1 MKLYLDTST
10 ENTILRLDE
19 KEYSAPLKNQLAE
32 QIFTFIHDKLVENQA
47 DWTDLT
53 EITFFAGPGSFTG
66 LRIGA
71 AVVNAL
77 ADQLQI
83 PLKNQDREVV
93 PIILPNYGRPANI
106 TPSKKS
112 ISHSAA
118 HFACAIIYDIRK
130 FMDQDLHQ
138 NQNNQKP
145 QTIGGVTFSA
155 GLSHPVTPQVSPG
168 SNQPSFAKPASEQ
181 SNITAPQPTIPS
193 PADLFNNNSA
203 AFSAPQST
211 PVSTPATEN
220 PANAYQ
226 ANNYTSP
233 AASAE
238 QIFAAETTNN
248 FYTNDNSN
256 PFGENGFTQAARN
269 GNPNSNQSM
278 IDQSI
283 QNAAMLNQAT
293 EAQKNPGQEV
303 NNGPEIVYNQLNVP
317 VASPTHFEEKFTV
330 VDPNAS
336 ADKSAEAA
344 KAEKEAKEKD
354 PRTIAMKALKKMTT
368 MAMVFGI
375 LSVLFLVLSL
385 IGLVY
390 GISQGDKITTANNT
404 IKNQSQIIA
413 AVEESSGVAKISTPA
428 DVPVYKTTLGY
439 IYLSDWNIKLK
450 VPDNLSTMSYVL
462 NTYEYRNSICFNG
475 IQKGVQAKQEFADPA
490 KNLGKQGC
498 LVRVPV
504 SEGDF
509 EASTGK
515 RFGTKVTTYKDY
527 NFFYTD
533 PTISSKDGT
542 ELGLETASNQII
554 RNMIF
559 ALETYE

>member
-1 MKLYLDTST
+1 
-10 ENTILRLDE
+10 
-19 KEYSAPLKNQLAE
+19 
-32 QIFTFIHDKLVENQA
+32 
-47 DWTDLT
+47 
-53 EITFFAGPGSFTG
+53 
-66 LRIGA
+66 
-71 AVVNAL
+71 
-77 ADQLQI
+77 
-83 PLKNQDREVV
+83 
-93 PIILPNYGRPANI
+93 
-106 TPSKKS
+106 
-112 ISHSAA
+112 
-118 HFACAIIYDIRK
+118 
-130 FMDQDLHQ
+130 MDQDLHQ

-181 SNITAPQPTIPS
+181 SNITTPQPTIPS

-203 AFSAPQST
+203 TFSTPQST
-211 PVSTPATEN
+211 PVSTPVTETT
-220 PANAYQ
+220 PANTYQ

-238 QIFAAETTNN
+238 QIFAAETNNN
-248 FYTNDNSN
+248 FYTNDSSN

-278 IDQSI
+278 INQSI

-293 EAQKNPGQEV
+293 ETQKNPGQEM

-330 VDPNAS
+330 VDPNAD
-336 ADKSAEAA
+336 AAKSAEAA

-354 PRTIAMKALKKMTT
+354 PRFIAMKALKKMTT

-375 LSVLFLVLSL
+375 LAVLFLVLSL

-404 IKNQSQIIA
+404 IKNQAQIIA

-527 NFFYTD
+527 NFFYID
-533 PTISSKDGT
+533 PTVSSKDGA

>member
-1 MKLYLDTST
+1 
-10 ENTILRLDE
+10 
-19 KEYSAPLKNQLAE
+19 
-32 QIFTFIHDKLVENQA
+32 
-47 DWTDLT
+47 
-53 EITFFAGPGSFTG
+53 
-66 LRIGA
+66 
-71 AVVNAL
+71 
-77 ADQLQI
+77 
-83 PLKNQDREVV
+83 
-93 PIILPNYGRPANI
+93 
-106 TPSKKS
+106 
-112 ISHSAA
+112 
-118 HFACAIIYDIRK
+118 
-130 FMDQDLHQ
+130 MDQDLHQ

-181 SNITAPQPTIPS
+181 SNITTPQPTIPS

-203 AFSAPQST
+203 TFSTPQST
-211 PVSTPATEN
+211 PVSTPVTETT
-220 PANAYQ
+220 PANTYQ

-238 QIFAAETTNN
+238 QIFAAETTSN
-248 FYTNDNSN
+248 FYTNDSSN

-278 IDQSI
+278 INQSI

-293 EAQKNPGQEV
+293 EAQKNPNREV
-303 NNGPEIVYNQLNVP
+303 NTGPEIVYNQLNVP

-330 VDPNAS
+330 VDPNAD
-336 ADKSAEAA
+336 ATKSAEAA

-354 PRTIAMKALKKMTT
+354 PRFIAMKALKKMTT

-375 LSVLFLVLSL
+375 LAVLFLVLSL

-533 PTISSKDGT
+533 PTISSKDGA

>member
-1 MKLYLDTST
+1 
-10 ENTILRLDE
+10 
-19 KEYSAPLKNQLAE
+19 
-32 QIFTFIHDKLVENQA
+32 
-47 DWTDLT
+47 
-53 EITFFAGPGSFTG
+53 
-66 LRIGA
+66 
-71 AVVNAL
+71 
-77 ADQLQI
+77 
-83 PLKNQDREVV
+83 
-93 PIILPNYGRPANI
+93 
-106 TPSKKS
+106 
-112 ISHSAA
+112 
-118 HFACAIIYDIRK
+118 
-130 FMDQDLHQ
+130 MDQDLHQ

-181 SNITAPQPTIPS
+181 SNITTPQPTIPS

-203 AFSAPQST
+203 TFSTPQST
-211 PVSTPATEN
+211 PVSTPVTETT
-220 PANAYQ
+220 PANTYQ

-238 QIFAAETTNN
+238 QIFAAENTNN
-248 FYTNDNSN
+248 FYTNDSSN

-278 IDQSI
+278 INQSI

-293 EAQKNPGQEV
+293 ETQKNSGQEM

-375 LSVLFLVLSL
+375 LAVLFLVLSL

-533 PTISSKDGT
+533 PTISSKDGA

>member
-1 MKLYLDTST
+1 
-10 ENTILRLDE
+10 
-19 KEYSAPLKNQLAE
+19 
-32 QIFTFIHDKLVENQA
+32 
-47 DWTDLT
+47 
-53 EITFFAGPGSFTG
+53 
-66 LRIGA
+66 
-71 AVVNAL
+71 
-77 ADQLQI
+77 
-83 PLKNQDREVV
+83 
-93 PIILPNYGRPANI
+93 
-106 TPSKKS
+106 
-112 ISHSAA
+112 
-118 HFACAIIYDIRK
+118 
-130 FMDQDLHQ
+130 MDQDLHQ

-168 SNQPSFAKPASEQ
+168 SNQPSFAKPASELSNTATPQPTIPSPADLFSSNSAAFSATQ
-181 SNITAPQPTIPS
+181 STPQPTIPS

-203 AFSAPQST
+203 AFSTPQST
-211 PVSTPATEN
+211 PATTPMPETSN
-220 PANAYQ
+220 NTYQ

-233 AASAE
+233 AASVE
-238 QIFAAETTNN
+238 QNFATETANN
-248 FYTNDNSN
+248 FYTNGNSN
-256 PFGENGFTQAARN
+256 PFSENGFTQAARS

-278 IDQSI
+278 INQSI

-293 EAQKNPGQEV
+293 ETQKNPGQEV
-303 NNGPEIVYNQLNVP
+303 DNGPEIVYNQLNVP

-330 VDPNAS
+330 VDPNAA

-375 LSVLFLVLSL
+375 LAVLFLVLSL

-390 GISQGDKITTANNT
+390 GISQGDKITAANNT
-404 IKNQSQIIA
+404 IKNQAQIIA

-533 PTISSKDGT
+533 PTVSSKDGA

>member
-1 MKLYLDTST
+1 
-10 ENTILRLDE
+10 
-19 KEYSAPLKNQLAE
+19 
-32 QIFTFIHDKLVENQA
+32 
-47 DWTDLT
+47 
-53 EITFFAGPGSFTG
+53 
-66 LRIGA
+66 
-71 AVVNAL
+71 
-77 ADQLQI
+77 
-83 PLKNQDREVV
+83 
-93 PIILPNYGRPANI
+93 
-106 TPSKKS
+106 
-112 ISHSAA
+112 
-118 HFACAIIYDIRK
+118 
-130 FMDQDLHQ
+130 MDQDLHQ

-181 SNITAPQPTIPS
+181 SNATTPQPTIPS

-203 AFSAPQST
+203 TFSTPQST
-211 PVSTPATEN
+211 PVSTPVTETT

-226 ANNYTSP
+226 SNNYTSP

-238 QIFAAETTNN
+238 QIFAADTTNN

-256 PFGENGFTQAARN
+256 PFGENGFTQAARS

-278 IDQSI
+278 INQSI

-293 EAQKNPGQEV
+293 ETQKNPGQEV

-330 VDPNAS
+330 VDPNAD
-336 ADKSAEAA
+336 AAKSAEAA

-354 PRTIAMKALKKMTT
+354 PRFIAMKALKKMTT

-375 LSVLFLVLSL
+375 LAVLFLVLSL

-404 IKNQSQIIA
+404 IKNQAQIIA

-527 NFFYTD
+527 NFFYID
-533 PTISSKDGT
+533 PTVSSKDGA

>member
-1 MKLYLDTST
+1 
-10 ENTILRLDE
+10 
-19 KEYSAPLKNQLAE
+19 
-32 QIFTFIHDKLVENQA
+32 
-47 DWTDLT
+47 
-53 EITFFAGPGSFTG
+53 
-66 LRIGA
+66 
-71 AVVNAL
+71 
-77 ADQLQI
+77 
-83 PLKNQDREVV
+83 
-93 PIILPNYGRPANI
+93 
-106 TPSKKS
+106 
-112 ISHSAA
+112 
-118 HFACAIIYDIRK
+118 
-130 FMDQDLHQ
+130 MDQDLHQ

-181 SNITAPQPTIPS
+181 SNATTPQPTIPS

-203 AFSAPQST
+203 AFSTPQST
-211 PVSTPATEN
+211 PVSTPVTETT
-220 PANAYQ
+220 PANTYQ

-233 AASAE
+233 VASAE
-238 QIFAAETTNN
+238 QIFAADTTNN
-248 FYTNDNSN
+248 FYANDNSN

-269 GNPNSNQSM
+269 GNPNSNQNM
-278 IDQSI
+278 INQSI

-293 EAQKNPGQEV
+293 ETQKNPGQEV

-330 VDPNAS
+330 VDPNAD
-336 ADKSAEAA
+336 AAKSAEAA

-354 PRTIAMKALKKMTT
+354 PRFIAMKALKKMTT

-375 LSVLFLVLSL
+375 LAVLFLVLSL

-404 IKNQSQIIA
+404 IKNQAQIIA

-439 IYLSDWNIKLK
+439 IYLSYWNIKLK

-533 PTISSKDGT
+533 PTISSKDGA

>member
-1 MKLYLDTST
+1 
-10 ENTILRLDE
+10 
-19 KEYSAPLKNQLAE
+19 
-32 QIFTFIHDKLVENQA
+32 
-47 DWTDLT
+47 
-53 EITFFAGPGSFTG
+53 
-66 LRIGA
+66 
-71 AVVNAL
+71 
-77 ADQLQI
+77 
-83 PLKNQDREVV
+83 
-93 PIILPNYGRPANI
+93 
-106 TPSKKS
+106 
-112 ISHSAA
+112 
-118 HFACAIIYDIRK
+118 
-130 FMDQDLHQ
+130 MDQDLHQ

-155 GLSHPVTPQVSPG
+155 GLSHPVAPQVSPG

-181 SNITAPQPTIPS
+181 SNITTPQPTIPS

-203 AFSAPQST
+203 TFSTPQST
-211 PVSTPATEN
+211 PVSTPVTETT
-220 PANAYQ
+220 PANTYQ

-238 QIFAAETTNN
+238 QIFAAENTNN
-248 FYTNDNSN
+248 FYTNDSSN

-278 IDQSI
+278 INQSI

-293 EAQKNPGQEV
+293 ETQKNSGQEM

-317 VASPTHFEEKFTV
+317 VASPTHFEEKFT
-330 VDPNAS
+330 
-336 ADKSAEAA
+336 
-344 KAEKEAKEKD
+344 AEKEAKEKD

-375 LSVLFLVLSL
+375 LAVLFLVLSL

-533 PTISSKDGT
+533 PTISSKDGA

>member
-1 MKLYLDTST
+1 
-10 ENTILRLDE
+10 
-19 KEYSAPLKNQLAE
+19 
-32 QIFTFIHDKLVENQA
+32 
-47 DWTDLT
+47 
-53 EITFFAGPGSFTG
+53 
-66 LRIGA
+66 
-71 AVVNAL
+71 
-77 ADQLQI
+77 
-83 PLKNQDREVV
+83 
-93 PIILPNYGRPANI
+93 
-106 TPSKKS
+106 
-112 ISHSAA
+112 
-118 HFACAIIYDIRK
+118 
-130 FMDQDLHQ
+130 MDQDLHQ

-181 SNITAPQPTIPS
+181 SNITTPQPTIPS

-203 AFSAPQST
+203 TFSTPQST
-211 PVSTPATEN
+211 PVSTPVTETT
-220 PANAYQ
+220 PANTYQ

-233 AASAE
+233 VASAE
-238 QIFAAETTNN
+238 QIFAADTTNN
-248 FYTNDNSN
+248 FYANDNSN
-256 PFGENGFTQAARN
+256 PFGENGFTQAARS

-278 IDQSI
+278 INQSI

-293 EAQKNPGQEV
+293 EAQKNPNPEA

-354 PRTIAMKALKKMTT
+354 PRFIAMKALKKMTT

-375 LSVLFLVLSL
+375 LAVLFLVLSL

-404 IKNQSQIIA
+404 IKNQAQIIA

-450 VPDNLSTMSYVL
+450 VPDNLSIMSYVL

-533 PTISSKDGT
+533 PTISSKDGA

>member
-1 MKLYLDTST
+1 
-10 ENTILRLDE
+10 
-19 KEYSAPLKNQLAE
+19 
-32 QIFTFIHDKLVENQA
+32 
-47 DWTDLT
+47 
-53 EITFFAGPGSFTG
+53 
-66 LRIGA
+66 
-71 AVVNAL
+71 
-77 ADQLQI
+77 
-83 PLKNQDREVV
+83 
-93 PIILPNYGRPANI
+93 
-106 TPSKKS
+106 
-112 ISHSAA
+112 
-118 HFACAIIYDIRK
+118 
-130 FMDQDLHQ
+130 MDQDLHQ

-181 SNITAPQPTIPS
+181 SNITTPQPTIPS

-203 AFSAPQST
+203 TFSTPQST
-211 PVSTPATEN
+211 PVSTPVTETT
-220 PANAYQ
+220 PANTYQ

-233 AASAE
+233 VASAE
-238 QIFAAETTNN
+238 QIFAADTTNN
-248 FYTNDNSN
+248 FYANDNSN
-256 PFGENGFTQAARN
+256 PFGENGFTQAARS

-278 IDQSI
+278 INQSI

-293 EAQKNPGQEV
+293 EAQKNPNPEA

-354 PRTIAMKALKKMTT
+354 PRFIAMKALKKMTT

-375 LSVLFLVLSL
+375 LAVLFLVLSL

-404 IKNQSQIIA
+404 IKNQAQIIA

-450 VPDNLSTMSYVL
+450 VPDNISTMSYVL

-533 PTISSKDGT
+533 PTISSKDGA

>member
-1 MKLYLDTST
+1 
-10 ENTILRLDE
+10 
-19 KEYSAPLKNQLAE
+19 
-32 QIFTFIHDKLVENQA
+32 
-47 DWTDLT
+47 
-53 EITFFAGPGSFTG
+53 
-66 LRIGA
+66 
-71 AVVNAL
+71 
-77 ADQLQI
+77 
-83 PLKNQDREVV
+83 
-93 PIILPNYGRPANI
+93 
-106 TPSKKS
+106 
-112 ISHSAA
+112 
-118 HFACAIIYDIRK
+118 
-130 FMDQDLHQ
+130 MDQDLHQ

-168 SNQPSFAKPASEQ
+168 SNQPSFAKPASELSNTATPQPTIPSPADLFSSNSAAFSATQ
-181 SNITAPQPTIPS
+181 STPQPTIPS

-203 AFSAPQST
+203 AFSTPQST
-211 PVSTPATEN
+211 PATTPMPETSN
-220 PANAYQ
+220 NTYQ

-233 AASAE
+233 AASVE
-238 QIFAAETTNN
+238 QNFATETANN
-248 FYTNDNSN
+248 FYTNGNSN
-256 PFGENGFTQAARN
+256 PFSENGFTQAARS

-278 IDQSI
+278 INQSI

-293 EAQKNPGQEV
+293 ETQKNPGQEV
-303 NNGPEIVYNQLNVP
+303 DNGPEIVYNQLNVP

-330 VDPNAS
+330 VDPNAA

-375 LSVLFLVLSL
+375 LAVLFLVLSL

-390 GISQGDKITTANNT
+390 GISQGDKITAANNT
-404 IKNQSQIIA
+404 IKNQAKIIA

-533 PTISSKDGT
+533 PTVSSKDGA

>member
-1 MKLYLDTST
+1 
-10 ENTILRLDE
+10 
-19 KEYSAPLKNQLAE
+19 
-32 QIFTFIHDKLVENQA
+32 
-47 DWTDLT
+47 
-53 EITFFAGPGSFTG
+53 
-66 LRIGA
+66 
-71 AVVNAL
+71 
-77 ADQLQI
+77 
-83 PLKNQDREVV
+83 
-93 PIILPNYGRPANI
+93 
-106 TPSKKS
+106 
-112 ISHSAA
+112 
-118 HFACAIIYDIRK
+118 
-130 FMDQDLHQ
+130 MDQDLHQ

-181 SNITAPQPTIPS
+181 SNITTPQPTIPS

-203 AFSAPQST
+203 TFSTPQST
-211 PVSTPATEN
+211 PVSTPVTETT
-220 PANAYQ
+220 PANTYQ

-238 QIFAAETTNN
+238 QIFAAETNNN
-248 FYTNDNSN
+248 FYTNDSSN

-278 IDQSI
+278 INQSI

-293 EAQKNPGQEV
+293 ETQKNPGQEV
-303 NNGPEIVYNQLNVP
+303 NKGPEIVYNQLNVP

-330 VDPNAS
+330 VDPNAD
-336 ADKSAEAA
+336 AIKSAESA

-354 PRTIAMKALKKMTT
+354 PRFIAMKALKKMTT

-375 LSVLFLVLSL
+375 LAVLFLVLSL

-404 IKNQSQIIA
+404 IKNQAQIIA

-527 NFFYTD
+527 NFFYID
-533 PTISSKDGT
+533 PTVSSKDGA

>member
-1 MKLYLDTST
+1 
-10 ENTILRLDE
+10 
-19 KEYSAPLKNQLAE
+19 
-32 QIFTFIHDKLVENQA
+32 
-47 DWTDLT
+47 
-53 EITFFAGPGSFTG
+53 
-66 LRIGA
+66 
-71 AVVNAL
+71 
-77 ADQLQI
+77 
-83 PLKNQDREVV
+83 
-93 PIILPNYGRPANI
+93 
-106 TPSKKS
+106 
-112 ISHSAA
+112 
-118 HFACAIIYDIRK
+118 
-130 FMDQDLHQ
+130 MDQDLHQ

-181 SNITAPQPTIPS
+181 SNITTPQPTIPS

-203 AFSAPQST
+203 TFSTPQST
-211 PVSTPATEN
+211 PVSTPVTETT
-220 PANAYQ
+220 PANTYQ

-238 QIFAAETTNN
+238 QIFAAETNNN
-248 FYTNDNSN
+248 FYTNDSSN

-278 IDQSI
+278 INQSI

-293 EAQKNPGQEV
+293 ETQKNPGQEM

-330 VDPNAS
+330 VDPNAD
-336 ADKSAEAA
+336 AAKSSEAA

-354 PRTIAMKALKKMTT
+354 PRFIAMKALKKMTT

-375 LSVLFLVLSL
+375 LAVLFLVLSL

-404 IKNQSQIIA
+404 IRNQAQIIA
-413 AVEESSGVAKISTPA
+413 AVEESSGVAKISTPS

-450 VPDNLSTMSYVL
+450 IPDNISTMSYVL

-527 NFFYTD
+527 NFFYID
-533 PTISSKDGT
+533 PTVSSKDGA

-559 ALETYE
+559 ALETYEQSSFMIKSKQGDFDLLNNFVNFVKLPV

>member
-1 MKLYLDTST
+1 
-10 ENTILRLDE
+10 
-19 KEYSAPLKNQLAE
+19 
-32 QIFTFIHDKLVENQA
+32 
-47 DWTDLT
+47 
-53 EITFFAGPGSFTG
+53 
-66 LRIGA
+66 
-71 AVVNAL
+71 
-77 ADQLQI
+77 
-83 PLKNQDREVV
+83 
-93 PIILPNYGRPANI
+93 
-106 TPSKKS
+106 
-112 ISHSAA
+112 
-118 HFACAIIYDIRK
+118 
-130 FMDQDLHQ
+130 MDQDLHQ

-168 SNQPSFAKPASEQ
+168 SNQPSFAKPASEL
-181 SNITAPQPTIPS
+181 SNTATPQPTIPS

-203 AFSAPQST
+203 AFFAPQSNPQST
-211 PVSTPATEN
+211 PVATPVSET

-226 ANNYTSP
+226 SNNYTSP
-233 AASAE
+233 AASVE
-238 QIFAAETTNN
+238 QNFATETANN
-248 FYTNDNSN
+248 FYTNGNSN
-256 PFGENGFTQAARN
+256 PFSENGFTQAARS

-278 IDQSI
+278 INQSI

-293 EAQKNPGQEV
+293 ETQKNPGQEV
-303 NNGPEIVYNQLNVP
+303 DNGPEIVYNQLNVP

-336 ADKSAEAA
+336 ADKSAEAD

-375 LSVLFLVLSL
+375 LAVLFLVLSL

-404 IKNQSQIIA
+404 IKNQAQIIA

-533 PTISSKDGT
+533 PTVSSKDGA

>member
-1 MKLYLDTST
+1 
-10 ENTILRLDE
+10 
-19 KEYSAPLKNQLAE
+19 
-32 QIFTFIHDKLVENQA
+32 
-47 DWTDLT
+47 
-53 EITFFAGPGSFTG
+53 
-66 LRIGA
+66 
-71 AVVNAL
+71 
-77 ADQLQI
+77 
-83 PLKNQDREVV
+83 
-93 PIILPNYGRPANI
+93 
-106 TPSKKS
+106 
-112 ISHSAA
+112 
-118 HFACAIIYDIRK
+118 
-130 FMDQDLHQ
+130 MDQDLRQ

-181 SNITAPQPTIPS
+181 SNITTPQPTIPS

-203 AFSAPQST
+203 TFSTPQST
-211 PVSTPATEN
+211 PVSTPVTETT
-220 PANAYQ
+220 PANTYQ

-238 QIFAAETTNN
+238 QIFAAENTNN
-248 FYTNDNSN
+248 FYTNDSSN

-278 IDQSI
+278 INQSI

-293 EAQKNPGQEV
+293 EAQKNPGQEA

-330 VDPNAS
+330 VDSNAD
-336 ADKSAEAA
+336 AIKSAESA

-354 PRTIAMKALKKMTT
+354 PRFIAMKALKKMTT

-375 LSVLFLVLSL
+375 LAVLFLVLSL

-404 IKNQSQIIA
+404 IKNQAQIIA

-527 NFFYTD
+527 NFFYID
-533 PTISSKDGT
+533 PTISSKDGA

>member
-1 MKLYLDTST
+1 
-10 ENTILRLDE
+10 
-19 KEYSAPLKNQLAE
+19 
-32 QIFTFIHDKLVENQA
+32 
-47 DWTDLT
+47 
-53 EITFFAGPGSFTG
+53 
-66 LRIGA
+66 
-71 AVVNAL
+71 
-77 ADQLQI
+77 
-83 PLKNQDREVV
+83 
-93 PIILPNYGRPANI
+93 
-106 TPSKKS
+106 
-112 ISHSAA
+112 
-118 HFACAIIYDIRK
+118 
-130 FMDQDLHQ
+130 MDQDLHQ

-168 SNQPSFAKPASEQ
+168 SNQPSFAKPASELSTTATPQPTIPSPADLFSSNSAAFSATQ
-181 SNITAPQPTIPS
+181 STPQPTIPS

-203 AFSAPQST
+203 AFSTPQST
-211 PVSTPATEN
+211 PATTPMPETSN
-220 PANAYQ
+220 NTYQ

-233 AASAE
+233 AASVE
-238 QIFAAETTNN
+238 QNFATETANN
-248 FYTNDNSN
+248 FYTNGNSN
-256 PFGENGFTQAARN
+256 PFSENGFTQAARS

-278 IDQSI
+278 INQSI

-293 EAQKNPGQEV
+293 ETQKNPGQEV
-303 NNGPEIVYNQLNVP
+303 DNGPEIVYNQLNVP

-330 VDPNAS
+330 VDPNAA

-533 PTISSKDGT
+533 PTISSKDGA

>member
-1 MKLYLDTST
+1 
-10 ENTILRLDE
+10 
-19 KEYSAPLKNQLAE
+19 
-32 QIFTFIHDKLVENQA
+32 
-47 DWTDLT
+47 
-53 EITFFAGPGSFTG
+53 
-66 LRIGA
+66 
-71 AVVNAL
+71 
-77 ADQLQI
+77 
-83 PLKNQDREVV
+83 
-93 PIILPNYGRPANI
+93 
-106 TPSKKS
+106 
-112 ISHSAA
+112 
-118 HFACAIIYDIRK
+118 
-130 FMDQDLHQ
+130 MDQDLRQ

-181 SNITAPQPTIPS
+181 SNITTPQPTIPS

-203 AFSAPQST
+203 TFSTPQST
-211 PVSTPATEN
+211 PVSTPVTETT
-220 PANAYQ
+220 PANTYQ

-238 QIFAAETTNN
+238 QIFAAENTNN
-248 FYTNDNSN
+248 FYTNDSSN

-278 IDQSI
+278 INQSI
-283 QNAAMLNQAT
+283 QNAAMLNQVT
-293 EAQKNPGQEV
+293 ETQKNPGQEM

-330 VDPNAS
+330 VDPNAD
-336 ADKSAEAA
+336 ATKSAEAA

-354 PRTIAMKALKKMTT
+354 PRFIAMKALKKMTT

-375 LSVLFLVLSL
+375 LAVLFLVLSL

-404 IKNQSQIIA
+404 IKNQAQIIA

-450 VPDNLSTMSYVL
+450 VPDNISTMSYVL

-533 PTISSKDGT
+533 PTISSKDGA